1 MNLMRKKNPI
11 EYKQPQEIYC
21 SNYDCLSMIAKY
33 SELYDLLDEYGV
45 ECSQYYCLDCIVN
58 GNIE

>member
-1 MNLMRKKNPI
+1 MNLIRKKDPVS
-11 EYKQPQEIYC
+11 YKQPQEMYC

-45 ECSQYYCLDCIVN
+45 ECSKYYCFDCIVN